1 MKAAQVRLAP
11 VAQTGTDA
19 GLDDRNRAAGKVQ
32 IVRGALAAGLMWLAC
47 GAAGAGEQFG
57 AGGLQGLAA
66 DAVGNIYMADMRA
79 HVIRKLAASGETTI
93 LAGSPEESGRD
104 DGIGFAA
111 SFNGPASVGV
121 DSAGNVF
128 VADANNH
135 AIRRITPAGV
145 VTTFAGKPGVAGSND
160 GACSQATFSNPH
172 GIAVDLA
179 GNVYVA
185 DTDNSTIR
193 LITPECR
200 VSTLAGTAGVAG
212 SHDGFGGDAAFSFP
226 QDIATD
232 RLGNVYVSDIN
243 VHVIR
248 KISPD
253 GQVRTLAGA
262 AGVAGNNDGQA
273 GTARFNYPKGI
284 ATDRAGNVFV
294 VDSNNY
300 AIRRIT
306 PEGEVS
312 TVIGQTE
319 EAMTL
324 PAGVA
329 VRGTSLFLSLYSG
342 ATLVRDLPRFVMT
355 RTAGNQVASTGL

>member
-1 MKAAQVRLAP
+1 MKAAQRNVAP
-11 VAQTGTDA
+11 VAQAGADA
-19 GLDDRNRAAGKVQ
+19 GPDDRNRAAGKGQ
-32 IVRGALAAGLMWLAC
+32 IARGALAAGLMWLAC

-57 AGGLQGLAA
+57 AAGLQGIAS
-66 DAVGNIYMADMRA
+66 DAVGNIYVADMRA

-93 LAGSPEESGRD
+93 LAGSPEESGSD

-111 SFNGPASVGV
+111 SFDGPASVGV

-135 AIRRITPAGV
+135 AIRRITPAGL
-145 VTTFAGKPGVAGSND
+145 VTTFAGMPGVAGSRD
-160 GACSQATFSNPH
+160 GACSQATFNNPH
-172 GIAVDLA
+172 GIAVDPA

-193 LITPECR
+193 RITPECL
-200 VSTLAGTAGVAG
+200 VSTLAGTAGISG
-212 SHDGFGGDAAFSFP
+212 SHDGSGGDAAFSFP

-243 VHVIR
+243 SHVIR

-262 AGVAGNNDGQA
+262 AGVAGSDDGRA
-273 GTARFNYPKGI
+273 GAARFNYPKGI
-284 ATDRAGNVFV
+284 VADRTGNVFV

-312 TVIGQTE
+312 TVIGQTDE
-319 EAMTL
+319 SMPL

-329 VRGTSLFLSLYSG
+329 VRGTSLVLSLYSG

-355 RTAGNQVASTGL
+355 GTTFAAAR

>member
-1 MKAAQVRLAP
+1 MKAAQVNLAR

-19 GLDDRNRAAGKVQ
+19 GLDDRKPAAANGQVARFA
-32 IVRGALAAGLMWLAC
+32 VAAGLMWLAC
-47 GAAGAGEQFG
+47 AVAAAGEQIDV
-57 AGGLQGLAA
+57 AGPQGLAS
-66 DAVGNIYMADMRA
+66 DATGNIYVADLRA
-79 HVIRKLAASGETTI
+79 HVIRRIAVSGETAI
-93 LAGSPEESGRD
+93 LAGSPGDSGSD

-145 VTTFAGKPGVAGSND
+145 VTTFAGKPGVAGSRD
-160 GACSQATFSNPH
+160 GECSQATFNNPH
-172 GIAVDLA
+172 GIAIDPA

-193 LITPECR
+193 RITPECR
-200 VSTLAGTAGVAG
+200 VSTLAGTVGAAG
-212 SHDGFGGDAAFSFP
+212 SKDGSGGAATFSFP
-226 QDIATD
+226 QDLATD

-243 VHVIR
+243 AHVIR
-248 KISPD
+248 KITPD
-253 GQVRTLAGA
+253 GEVRTLAGA
-262 AGVAGNNDGQA
+262 AGLVGNDDGHAGA
-273 GTARFNYPKGI
+273 ARFNYPKGI
-284 ATDRAGNVFV
+284 ATDPAGNVFV

-319 EAMTL
+319 AAMTL

-329 VRGTSLFLSLYSG
+329 IRGTSLFLSLYSG
-342 ATLVRDLPRFVMT
+342 ATLVRDLPLFVMT
-355 RTAGNQVASTGL
+355 GVADSQVASAGQ